1 MEILMQSNNLNFK
14 VGMILIL
21 IVGINLP
28 WTEVRAQDSGV
39 NIDYSFGIE
48 GSDLPVRLRA
58 FGTGEIIRMDSRIC
72 LERLNAAVDEL
83 KTELENEDKYSVVE
97 VFPQVHEG
105 RITQL
110 NVRIGDG
117 KGNYSQRRTIDLLE
131 GNLCNRLG
139 PDFLVN
145 QVNQISSEWIGPE
158 ASTVVDQNTSGG
170 NDT

>member
-1 MEILMQSNNLNFK
+1 MEYSRQARFSRLKI
-14 VGMILIL
+14 ILIL
-21 IVGINLP
+21 IIGFNLL

-39 NIDYSFGIE
+39 SIDYSFGIE

-83 KTELENEDKYSVVE
+83 KAELEDEDKYSVVE
-97 VFPQVHEG
+97 VFPQVYEG
-105 RITQL
+105 RITQV

-117 KGNYSQRRTIDLLE
+117 KGRYSQRRTIDLLKD
-131 GNLCNRLG
+131 NLCNRLG

-145 QVNQISSEWIGPE
+145 QVRQISSEWMVPE
-158 ASTVVDQNTSGG
+158 APSGVDQNTSAG